1 MRRAGIVETSVRP
14 VGAERVTSRAELRH
28 AIRNIREIKRLNPA
42 GYDWS
47 KPMEAAQFAEKDVL
61 DIAAAL
67 DIDLGTP
74 VNGRLSFG
82 DLDVREA

>member
-1 MRRAGIVETSVRP
+1 MKYHAATKKLVIDLE
-14 VGAERVTSRAELRH
+14 ALENIAFLCRH

-61 DIAAAL
+61 DIGGGAPRM
-67 DIDLGTP
+67 GPTTTP
-74 VNGRLSFG
+74 GPRQ
-82 DLDVREA
+82 

>member
-1 MRRAGIVETSVRP
+1 MKYHAATKKLVIDLE
-14 VGAERVTSRAELRH
+14 ALENIAFLCRH

-67 DIDLGTP
+67 EIDLGTP